1 MFLLQVVDLHQAYSL
16 LQTLRHSLG
25 PQVGSHGT
33 LGRQDGRR
41 MAREEEYR
49 RDRMAATVN
58 RENDHLIIP
67 QGSASRETPGSRLL
81 SDDERTEST

>member
-1 MFLLQVVDLHQAYSL
+1 MLQAVDLHQAYSL
-16 LQTLRHSLG
+16 LQTLRNSLG
-25 PQVGSHGT
+25 PQVESHGFP
-33 LGRQDGRR
+33 GRQDDGRI
-41 MAREEEYR
+41 AREEGEYR

-67 QGSASRETPGSRLL
+67 QGSASRETPGGARLL